1 MFFFS
6 SNVSELGITT
16 ILARLKNFSS
26 GEWRPKVR
34 IRPNPDTYTTTSV
47 VDPIILNLDPDP
59 RVKLK
64 ENNCTGRIFQ
74 SVESLNV
81 VLVFDLIILHVC
93 L

>member
-34 IRPNPDTYTTTSV
+34 IPPNPDTYTTTSV

-59 RVKLK
+59 RVMLSIFLTNVKNSFKLK
-64 ENNCTGRIFQ
+64 ENNCTGRIF
-74 SVESLNV
+74 
-81 VLVFDLIILHVC
+81 
-93 L
+93 